1 MSKKKFQD
9 HFHIIKDKVLI
20 FCNFITPILVILGLS
35 IGLAC
40 LTIYYSANH
49 ISLIIDKS
57 ISNFGS
63 IGIPVLL
70 IWIQYTYKQFK
81 IKEQQIKEQA
91 YKSQQQEQNKQF
103 DLQAIANGES
113 GMTYVFLKISNIFKN
128 GSLIWQQ
135 LTDPEYQAKINGAS
149 EEEINRA
156 KEKAKENNKQN
167 TIESKTDTE

>member
-1 MSKKKFQD
+1 M
-9 HFHIIKDKVLI
+9 KDKFLI

-40 LTIYYSANH
+40 LSTYYSANH

-57 ISNFGS
+57 ISNVGS

-81 IKEQQIKEQA
+81 IKEQKIKEQA
-91 YKSQQQEQNKQF
+91 YESQQRERNKESA
-103 DLQAIANGES
+103 LQAIANGES
-113 GMTYVFLKISNIFKN
+113 GMTYVFSECYRMFENIV
-128 GSLIWQQ
+128 LILQ
-135 LTDPEYQAKINGAS
+135 LMTDPVYKAKRNEAS
-149 EEEINRA
+149 EEEIHGA

-167 TIESKTDTE
+167 TIESKTDTKKN